1 MTYNFIRYDQ
11 DQQHLLPKSV
21 TEWVE
26 DDSLEVFVSD
36 VIDYLDEEG
45 RLEPFYPEERD
56 DGRGRPNYHPVMLLK
71 VLVFGY
77 AVGVRSSRK
86 LDRLLERD
94 VAFRFLAANQQPDF
108 RTIAD
113 FRKDH
118 REAFAQLFVDI
129 VQLCSAAGLVDL
141 GEVALDGRRVQGD
154 SALEANRT
162 REQIEE
168 EIKEILDEAAVI
180 DEEEDEEYGPD
191 KRGDELPE
199 ELRDKD
205 DRLER
210 LREAK
215 AKLDAEEQAMK
226 DEQAEKIEERR
237 QEEHETGQK
246 KRGRKP
252 TPPEDVELDEDT
264 KANVTDPESQTLK
277 THDGW
282 KQGYNGQV
290 MVDCSTQLIVAQH
303 VTTDANDK
311 QQLKP
316 MLEECEETT
325 DERPENVVADA
336 GYWSEAN
343 AELQDED
350 DDLELYIATTK
361 DWKRRKEL
369 AEQGPP
375 RGRIPDDYGPKKL
388 MERKLRTKPGRR
400 MYRQRSR
407 TVEPVFGQHVN
418 RGCDQFLLR
427 GKRGAQAEWSLFS
440 ATHNLLKLWRAER
453 ASDGRAVGD
462 VIGS

>member
-1 MTYNFIRYDQ
+1 VSYNFIRYDQ
-11 DQQHLLPKSV
+11 DQQHLLPKSIDD
-21 TEWVE
+21 WVE
-26 DDSLEVFVSD
+26 EDSLERFVSD

-56 DGRGRPNYHPVMLLK
+56 DLRGRPRYHPVMLLK

-86 LDRLLERD
+86 HDRLLERD

-108 RTIAD
+108 RTISD

-118 REAFAQLFVDI
+118 RDAFTQLFVDI
-129 VQLCSAAGLVDL
+129 VQLCHAAGMVDL
-141 GEVALDGRRVQGD
+141 GEVAIDGRRVRRD
-154 SALEANRT
+154 SALSANRT

-168 EIKEILDEAAVI
+168 EIQAILDEAAEI
-180 DEEEDEEYGPD
+180 DEQEDEEYGPD
-191 KRGDELPE
+191 NRGDELPE
-199 ELRDKD
+199 ELRDQQ
-205 DRLER
+205 DRLDR
-210 LREAK
+210 LRK
-215 AKLDAEEQAMK
+215 AKQKLDEREQQLK
-226 DEQAEKIEERR
+226 DEQAEKIEERE
-237 QEEHETGQK
+237 QEEAETGHK

-264 KANVTDPESQTLK
+264 KAKVTDPESQTLK
-277 THDGW
+277 THEGW

-290 MVDCSTQLIVAQH
+290 MVDCESQVIVAQQ

-311 QQLKP
+311 EQLKP
-316 MLEECEETT
+316 MLEKCEETN
-325 DERPENVVADA
+325 DERPEDAIADA

-343 AELQDED
+343 AGLQDEQT
-350 DDLELYIATTK
+350 ELYIATTK

-375 RGRIPDDYGPKKL
+375 RGRIPDDHGLKEL

-400 MYRQRSR
+400 RYRKRAQ

-418 RGCDQFLLR
+418 RGCDRFMLR
-427 GKRGAQAEWSLFS
+427 GKAGAGAEWSLFS
-440 ATHNLLKLWRAER
+440 ATHNLLKLWRN
-453 ASDGRAVGD
+453 GWTPN
-462 VIGS
+462 